1 MSRFLRIGLF
11 GVMALS
17 LCLLASPVTRGDDD
31 DDAADIKEAGK
42 AMDALKKLIDA
53 VETNKDAKEVSK
65 LANDLNKKTDLKHI
79 MWAAYKPREKG
90 GLGVGAKAGVIR
102 PDGVEAK
109 LISMSKK
116 PMPAKQLEKESEDL
130 IKMAEVSKAI
140 AEIADLNTP
149 KKDEPKK
156 PITDWK
162 TFNKRQKDSTKDFS
176 DAVKAKDPDKLLDA
190 TKNLYSSCTNCHSV
204 FRGGD

>member
-1 MSRFLRIGLF
+1 
-11 GVMALS
+11 
-17 LCLLASPVTRGDDD
+17 
-31 DDAADIKEAGK
+31 
-42 AMDALKKLIDA
+42 
-53 VETNKDAKEVSK
+53 
-65 LANDLNKKTDLKHI
+65 

-109 LISMSKK
+109 MISMSKK

-130 IKMAEVSKAI
+130 IKLAEVSKAI
-140 AEIADLNTP
+140 AEIAELNTP

-156 PITDWK
+156 PVADWK
-162 TFNKRQKDSTKDFS
+162 TFNKRQKDSTKDFI